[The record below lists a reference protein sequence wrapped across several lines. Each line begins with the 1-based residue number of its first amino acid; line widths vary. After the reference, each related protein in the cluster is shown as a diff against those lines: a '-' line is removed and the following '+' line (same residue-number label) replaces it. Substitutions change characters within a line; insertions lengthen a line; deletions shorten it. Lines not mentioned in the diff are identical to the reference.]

1 MLLLALLSHRVE
13 NMKKIQFCF
22 PTFPISCPFILH
34 FLLLPFLLSFL
45 PISLLFPFPY
55 LFSSF
60 PSPSH
65 LPSLFPLPFFRTPP
79 YFPSASIVP
88 HLIFFLNSLIL
99 FPPLGGGG
107 GATLYTPEKVL
118 IGALVY
124 LLHLFSIKFHSC
136 CVATNG
142 KYWCPIRTGYPG
154 IIIKDPLV
162 WLIWCPIG
170 VVPGTSISPPT

>member
-22 PTFPISCPFILH
+22 PTFPISCPFILL

-99 FPPLGGGG
+99 FHPQGGGEG
-107 GATLYTPEKVL
+107 TLYTPAFLTSVVL
-118 IGALVY
+118 IDQRSPFWHATRGCKKK
-124 LLHLFSIKFHSC
+124 LLIDIQFDKGC
-136 CVATNG
+136 KKKNN
-142 KYWCPIRTGYPG
+142 
-154 IIIKDPLV
+154 
-162 WLIWCPIG
+162 
-170 VVPGTSISPPT
+170 